1 MLPTPLRQVHKKWG
15 CKPPFYFCF
24 GGAMNIDLYKNT
36 SEENAI
42 EKIIIDKKTI
52 EGTLKTTIDITNFSV
67 IFNFFDDWNNYNY
80 VYVEKLK
87 RYYFVDSKRI
97 INNSLVEYDLIEDVL
112 MSFKDLIRN
121 QNILLNESEM
131 AFSGSQNNYAA
142 ENKLTVANNYEM
154 EDLFNTNKSGVLITV
169 RS

>member
-1 MLPTPLRQVHKKWG
+1 
-15 CKPPFYFCF
+15 
-24 GGAMNIDLYKNT
+24 MNIDLYKNT

-42 EKIIIDKKTI
+42 EKIIIDKKPI
-52 EGTLKTTIDITNFSV
+52 EGTLKTTIDITNFSI

-97 INNSLVEYDLIEDVL
+97 VNNSLVEYDLIEDVL
-112 MSFKDLIRN
+112 MSFKNLIRN
-121 QNILLNESEM
+121 QNILLTESEF
-131 AFSGSQNNYAA
+131 AFNGSQNNYTS
-142 ENKLTVANNYEM
+142 ENKLTFVNSYEM
-154 EDLFNTNKSGVLITV
+154 EDLFSTSKSGVLITV

>member
-1 MLPTPLRQVHKKWG
+1 MK
-15 CKPPFYFCF
+15 
-24 GGAMNIDLYKNT
+24 IELYKNT

-42 EKIIIDKKTI
+42 EKIIVDKKTI
-52 EGTLKTTIDITNFSV
+52 DGTLKTTIDITNFSV

-87 RYYFVDSKRI
+87 RYYFIDSKRI
-97 INNSLVEYDLIEDVL
+97 VNNSLVEYDLIEDVL

-121 QNILLNESEM
+121 QNILLTESET
-131 AFSGSQNNYAA
+131 AFSGSQNNYMG
-142 ENKLTVANNYEM
+142 ENKLTIANSYEM
-154 EDLFNTNKSGVLITV
+154 EDLFNTDKSGVLITV

>member
-1 MLPTPLRQVHKKWG
+1 MK
-15 CKPPFYFCF
+15 
-24 GGAMNIDLYKNT
+24 IDLYKNT

-42 EKIIIDKKTI
+42 EKIIVDKKTI
-52 EGTLKTTIDITNFSV
+52 DGTLKATIDITNFSV

-97 INNSLVEYDLIEDVL
+97 LNNSLVEYDLIEDVL

-121 QNILLNESEM
+121 QNILLSESQT
-131 AFSGSQNNYAA
+131 AFAGSQNNYVS

>member
-1 MLPTPLRQVHKKWG
+1 
-15 CKPPFYFCF
+15 
-24 GGAMNIDLYKNT
+24 MNIDLYKNT

-52 EGTLKTTIDITNFSV
+52 DGTLKTSIDVTNFSV
-67 IFNFFDDWNNYNY
+67 TFNFFVDWNNYNY

-121 QNILLNESEM
+121 QNILVSESET
-131 AFSGSQNNYAA
+131 AFSGSQNNYIA
-142 ENKLTVANNYEM
+142 ENKLTIANSYKM
-154 EDLFNTNKSGVLITV
+154 EDLFNTDKSGVLITV